1 MTTDAPRRQ
10 FTARARIIGA
20 MVLLLAVA
28 FAGSLVL
35 SAQILNART
44 DAMIDDRLTHAATSF
59 RTFAVSPSGR
69 TQFTSDDLL
78 TRYLQDTVPDRA
90 ETAFSLLDSAPHRRM
105 AGDPPVRLD
114 KDPAFLALV
123 SGYEDPAHGRY
134 KTSAG
139 EVSYAVLPVQVVGDP
154 VPGAL
159 VSVQF
164 RKEVAAPLFSSLG
177 IFALAGGLAVIGA
190 GIACWLIAGRVLAP
204 LRLVRET
211 AETISESDLHGRI
224 EVTGRDDVAALART
238 FNHMLDRLETAFATQ
253 QQFVDD
259 AGHELRTP
267 ITVIRGQLEMMGED
281 PAERADTIA
290 IVTDELDRMSRI
302 VNDLL
307 LLAKSQQPDFVVPQE
322 LELMDLL
329 VDALSKASM
338 LGPQTWAVDE
348 LAEGR
353 IVADAQRLTQA
364 LMQLASNAVAHTPP
378 GGTIALGSRLLPE
391 SMSHGESRPDGGRLL
406 LWVRDTGA
414 GIAKADQEGIFSRF
428 RRGGNPRQ
436 STGAGLGLAIVRSI
450 ADAHGGTVAVS
461 SSPGAGATF
470 TLNLPVALLPD
481 DELTAV
487 GLDADS
493 PWKGTA

>member
-1 MTTDAPRRQ
+1 MTTDSPRRHL
-10 FTARARIIGA
+10 TARARIIGA

-28 FAGSLVL
+28 FAGSIVL

-44 DAMIDDRLTHAATSF
+44 DAMVDDRLTHAATSF
-59 RTFAVSPSGR
+59 RTFAMSPSGR
-69 TQFTSDDLL
+69 TQFTADDLL
-78 TRYLQDTVPDRA
+78 TRYLQDTVSNRA
-90 ETAFSLLDSAPHRRM
+90 ETAFSLLDGAPHRRM

-114 KDPAFLALV
+114 KDPDFLALI
-123 SGYEDPAHGRY
+123 SDYEDPAHGRY
-134 KTSAG
+134 KTTAG

-164 RKEVAAPLFSSLG
+164 RKEVSAPLFSSLG

-211 AETISESDLHGRI
+211 AETISESDLRGRI
-224 EVTGRDDVAALART
+224 EVKGRDDVAALART
-238 FNHMLDRLETAFATQ
+238 FNRMLDRLETAFATQ

-290 IVTDELDRMSRI
+290 LVTDELDRMSRI

-307 LLAKSQQPDFVVPQE
+307 LLAKSQQPDFVMPQE
-322 LELMDLL
+322 VELMDLL

-338 LGPQTWAVDE
+338 LGPQNWSVDE

-353 IVADAQRLTQA
+353 IIADGQRLTQA

-378 GGTIALGSRLLPE
+378 RGIIALGSRLLPD
-391 SMSHGESRPDGGRLL
+391 SMDDGGRLL

-414 GIAKADQEGIFSRF
+414 GIAQEDQEGIFSRF
-428 RRGGNPRQ
+428 RRGAGVPQ
-436 STGAGLGLAIVRSI
+436 AAGAGLGLAIVKSI
-450 ADAHGGTVAVS
+450 AEAHGGTVTVS
-461 SSPGAGATF
+461 SSLGAGATF
-470 TLNLPVALLPD
+470 TLNLPVALRPD
-481 DELTAV
+481 DEHSAV

-493 PWKGTA
+493 SWKGIA